1 MRAIRS
7 SIIVV
12 GFVTQAVSA
21 LTGSATL
28 PRTTSHV
35 WLAPRHVRSTSL
47 MTPAGEA
54 EQYLFYR
61 GVAHLD
67 ALVQTELAPSEL
79 RLRAPANLQWLSA
92 PATTIN
98 ALWLVD
104 IRPNGGSAFREIDSI
119 VIAKDAAGRELRRS
133 RRHAGDVGRELLSL
147 AGVASPLHRA
157 AGIDRVPLTRGDFD
171 SARAHEGV
179 GRANRS
185 GAAVA
190 SGRSRRRRIAACRAH
205 HGREPQNERNDR
217 ARARRAEEGKPNE
230 DCRANADEAD
240 SQQCK

>member
-119 VIAKDAAGRELRRS
+119 VIAKDAAGRELRR
-133 RRHAGDVGRELLSL
+133 
-147 AGVASPLHRA
+147 
-157 AGIDRVPLTRGDFD
+157 VPLFAPGDY
-171 SARAHEGV
+171 SPG
-179 GRANRS
+179 
-185 GAAVA
+185 AVA
-190 SGRSRRRRIAACRAH
+190 DLRRSM
-205 HGREPQNERNDR
+205 
-217 ARARRAEEGKPNE
+217 RRALIARGLF
-230 DCRANADEAD
+230 DDEAD
-240 SQQCK
+240 AMLATWDESYFRSPGLRVLYIVPQEWIAYHLPVAISTPHELTRVLVGRIDLARP